1 MCYSSTIFCDQIQG
15 EKCFDLRSW
24 TNWKTKMRTC
34 FFQVTC
40 FVTSYTAEMRLV
52 FNMHK
57 TVGKELNDLEKLGK
71 MELVWEPNASL

>member
-1 MCYSSTIFCDQIQG
+1 
-15 EKCFDLRSW
+15 
-24 TNWKTKMRTC
+24 MRTC
-34 FFQVTC
+34 FFSGYMFCV
-40 FVTSYTAEMRLV
+40 AEMRLV